1 MKKSKAKSTNTL
13 RQMKMETQLPKIGH
27 SKRSSKKEVHS
38 HTCLPQ
44 GEKKNPDK
52 QPNLT
57 PKGKEKEK
65 QMKPTIGRRRKQ

>member
-1 MKKSKAKSTNTL
+1 MSQREILKHLETNENESTPKLLEFTKSY
-13 RQMKMETQLPKIGH
+13 
-27 SKRSSKKEVHS
+27 SKKEVHS

-57 PKGKEKEK
+57 PKGK
-65 QMKPTIGRRRKQ
+65 

>member
-1 MKKSKAKSTNTL
+1 
-13 RQMKMETQLPKIGH
+13 METQLSKIGH
-27 SKRSSKKEVHS
+27 NKRSSKKEVHS

-57 PKGKEKEK
+57 PKGK
-65 QMKPTIGRRRKQ
+65 